1 MTTKEIEQWKNKRK
15 EILISKSSVIDT
27 NAGPVEY
34 GAVGEGPPF
43 VLIFQ
48 GAMSSYYE
56 GLVMGRILAHENGLK
71 VISPSRP
78 GYLRTPLETGKT
90 PEAQADAFAAL
101 LDELKVEKVVALAVS
116 GGGPSSLYF
125 ALKYPHR
132 TEALILVS
140 AVRESTVFEDLNV
153 FHRAMLNNAF
163 SDRAGYKN
171 YTFLEERPEKAIKKF
186 FPDSAPAILKDPE
199 AVAFTVRVM
208 KSTFPLSLGKVG
220 SFNDFSAHSFFP
232 IDKLKE
238 ITVPALVLHS
248 KNDEM
253 APYSGIL
260 PVSEKIPGAQL
271 KVFETGGHLFFIP
284 HWEVFKEEIAGFIEE
299 HTP

>member
-1 MTTKEIEQWKNKRK
+1 M
-15 EILISKSSVIDT
+15 
-27 NAGPVEY
+27 
-34 GAVGEGPPF
+34 
-43 VLIFQ
+43 
-48 GAMSSYYE
+48 
-56 GLVMGRILAHENGLK
+56 
-71 VISPSRP
+71 
-78 GYLRTPLETGKT
+78 
-90 PEAQADAFAAL
+90 

-208 KSTFPLSLGKVG
+208 KATFPLSLGKVG

-238 ITVPALVLHS
+238 ITVPALILHS
-248 KNDEM
+248 KNYEM